1 MLENQVMEG
10 GQGNEGTLAYRGQDS
25 ILILKDTQK
34 QMLLDLQ
41 ITYNKGLGGTLSSH
55 QMATCSSYT
64 NSADSFSGI
73 TLAEKN

>member
-55 QMATCSSYT
+55 QMATCSYT